1 MLKKLQMIVV
11 LIAISVVSFAQVNED
26 FESYNAGEKLVSQAI
41 AQGLDYWTTW
51 SGTPGSAEDPM
62 VSNAYGTKSVVIEGT
77 NDAVLLLGDKTA
89 GVFNLEFD
97 FYVPTGKFGYFN
109 VLQVFNGANSEWG
122 MQAFLDE
129 NGVGSVDAGGEGAGS
144 FTYSYDT
151 WTPVKFL
158 IDLDTDFAEMW
169 VNGTSII
176 TWTWSGGTFGT
187 GTINQIGAFNTFA
200 WADNGTP
207 GAHFDNISFEPVSST
222 EIFDDFEAYNAGGKL
237 VQQALAQG
245 ITYWTCWSGDGG
257 AGGAEDAT
265 VTADQANSGS
275 NSIMI
280 DGTNDLVIKLGDK
293 TGGKYSYEFY
303 MYVPT
308 GFVGYYNV
316 LQSWTPGGTG
326 ATWGLEVYFDPG
338 GIAKITAANTTPYET
353 FNYAYDT
360 WLHVEN
366 IINLNTDEA
375 AIMVNGTE
383 VASWEW
389 SIGASGSGINALAA
403 ADFYAAATNGTPKFY
418 VDDVQLIE
426 LEPAVGPAQITVT
439 PASFD
444 IELEAGASTTKTLT
458 IGNDGIAKLV
468 WAAYPAYAMGKS
480 TANFKSVDYSNISIP
495 EVAVVE
501 TNGSPGLEATDDQVI
516 LHYDGD
522 NANAVG
528 LTSGGSFEVGARF
541 PVTMTNNYIGMAIY
555 EVQVWVND
563 VVTAS
568 AIKIYGH
575 GTEGQAGELL
585 HEQSFSATIGW
596 NNVGLNTPIIISG
609 GDLWVALALSHD
621 EGLFVAGCDAGP
633 NVPDGDWFKSG
644 AAWVPMHVAN
654 PTLTANWNIRAVAEG
669 TPMSGFITLNPA
681 SGQINSGNTTDVT
694 VTFNASNM
702 NPGVYAAN
710 VVVNSNDPVN
720 PQKLVPVSLTVTSA
734 VNFPEINV
742 NPTSLEFALGYF
754 EQETKLLNVSNVGNI
769 DLNANMSI
777 TYGEDALAPV
787 TTPVEEYVNVINP
800 EQFGLA
806 NTANPTPSPN
816 VSDDVVIRYD
826 NGVNDDAIGLTS
838 GGTFQVS
845 AYWPASSMGQYA
857 GMELTSVEIFINDP
871 PSSCVLKIYD
881 QGSATVPGSLL
892 HQQTLSVNP
901 VAWNNIVLSS
911 PVSIT
916 GNDIWIGYEVTHGGS
931 EFPAGCDA
939 GPAVAGFG
947 DMISLDGV
955 SFEPMSGLGLNY
967 NWNIAG
973 TLSGDVQV
981 EWLSIDPM
989 SGVIA
994 PGDML
999 PFDVTAD
1006 TEPFGG
1012 PTDETYYASIWI
1024 ASNDPAT
1031 PMLEVPVVLTF
1042 PVGMRDLYSDAYMMM
1057 FPNPAN
1063 NVVNLSTNYAM
1074 SNVKVVNQ
1082 LGQVVLE
1089 QKPNSKA
1096 VSLNTTQLQAG
1107 IYFVKIISEAGESTQ
1122 KLIIK

>member
-11 LIAISVVSFAQVNED
+11 LMALSVVTFAQINED
-26 FESYNAGEKLVSQAI
+26 FESYNAGEQLVTQAI

-62 VSNAYGTKSVVIEGT
+62 VSSALGTKSVVLEGT
-77 NDAVLLLGDKTA
+77 NDAVLLLGDKTS

-97 FYVPTGKFGYFN
+97 FYVPAGKFGYFN
-109 VLQVFNGANSEWG
+109 VLQVFAGAGSEWG
-122 MQAFLDE
+122 MQAFFDAG
-129 NGVGSVDAGGEGAGS
+129 GVGSVDAGGEGAGS

-151 WTPVKFL
+151 WTPVKML

-169 VNGTSII
+169 VNGASVI

-187 GTINQIGAFNTFA
+187 GTINQLAAFGIFA
-200 WADNGTP
+200 WDENGTP
-207 GAHFDNISFEPVSST
+207 GTHFDNISFEPVSSV
-222 EIFDDFEAYNAGGKL
+222 EIFDNFEAYNAGGKL

-257 AGGAEDAT
+257 AGGAEDPT
-265 VTADQANSGS
+265 VTTDQANSGS
-275 NSIMI
+275 NSFMI
-280 DGTNDLVIKLGDK
+280 DGTNDVVIKLGDK
-293 TGGKYSYEFY
+293 TAGKYSYDFY

-308 GFVGYYNV
+308 GFVGYYNM
-316 LQSWTPGGTG
+316 LQNWNPGGSS

-338 GIAKITAANTTPYET
+338 GSGKVNAANTTPLTT
-353 FNYAYDT
+353 FNYPYDS
-360 WLHVEN
+360 WIHVEN
-366 IINLNTDEA
+366 IINLNTDNA
-375 AIMVNGTE
+375 VVKINGTE

-389 SIGASGSGINALAA
+389 SIGASGGGVNKLAA

-418 VDDVQLIE
+418 VDDVMLTE
-426 LEPAVGPAQITVT
+426 LEPAVGPSEITVT
-439 PASFD
+439 PASFSFD
-444 IELEAGASTTKTLT
+444 LEAGASTTKTLT

-468 WAAYPAYAMGKS
+468 WAGYPEYAMGKA
-480 TANFKSVDYSNISIP
+480 ANFTPVDYSNISIS

-501 TNGSPGLEATDDQVI
+501 TNGSASPEATDDQVI

-541 PVTMTNNYIGMAIY
+541 PVTTTNNYIGMAIY

-563 VVTAS
+563 FVTAS

-585 HEQSFSATIGW
+585 HEQAFAATIGW
-596 NNVGLNTPIIISG
+596 NNVGLNTPIDITG
-609 GDLWVALALSHD
+609 GDIWVALALSHD
-621 EGLFVAGCDAGP
+621 EGVFVAGCDGGP
-633 NVPDGDWFKSG
+633 AVTNGDWFKSG

-654 PTLTANWNIRAVAEG
+654 PALDANWNIRAVAEG
-669 TPMSGFITLNPA
+669 TPTSGFMTLNPA
-681 SGQINSGNTTDVT
+681 SGQIMSGETTNVT
-694 VTFNASNM
+694 VTFDSDGLTMGTYNANI
-702 NPGVYAAN
+702 VL
-710 VVVNSNDPVN
+710 NSNDPVT
-720 PQKLVPVSLTVTSA
+720 PQKMVPVTLNVTSA
-734 VNFPEINV
+734 VNFPVINV
-742 NPTSLEFALGYF
+742 NPISLEFGLGYNS
-754 EQETKLLNVSNVGNI
+754 QETQSLNVSNVGNVN
-769 DLNANMSI
+769 LNVNMSI

-787 TTPVEEYVNVINP
+787 TTPVEEYINVINP
-800 EQFGLA
+800 EQLSLA

-816 VSDDVVIRYD
+816 VTDDFVIRYD

-838 GGTFQVS
+838 GGTFEVS
-845 AYWPASSMGQYA
+845 AYWPAATMGQYA
-857 GMELTSVEIFINDP
+857 GMDLTSVEIYINDP
-871 PSSCVLKIYD
+871 PTSSVLKIYG
-881 QGSATVPGSLL
+881 QGTATVPGTLL

-901 VAWNNIVLSS
+901 VAWNIIQLST

-916 GNDIWIGYEVTHGGS
+916 GNDIWIGYEVTHATGIYT
-931 EFPAGCDA
+931 PGCDA
-939 GPAVAGFG
+939 GPAVAGYG

-955 SFEPMSGLGLNY
+955 SFEPMSALGLNY
-967 NWNIAG
+967 NWNIAA
-973 TLSGDVQV
+973 TISGEAQV
-981 EWLSIDPM
+981 EWLSINPM
-989 SGVIA
+989 SGMVT
-994 PGDML
+994 PGNML

-1006 TEPFGG
+1006 TEPFDG
-1012 PTDETYYASIWI
+1012 PTDETYHASIWI

-1031 PMLEVPVVLTF
+1031 PMLEVPVTLEF

-1063 NVVNLSTNYAM
+1063 NMVNLSTNYAM

-1089 QKPNSKA
+1089 QTPNSKT
-1096 VSLNTTQLQAG
+1096 VIVNTAQLQAG
-1107 IYFVKIISEAGESTQ
+1107 IYFVKVTSEAGQSTH
-1122 KLIIK
+1122 KLVIE